1 MLENNEAVKNA
12 YGFFKER
19 KMNSKIRSTLKKIW
33 PFKGIINKLDRL
45 YQELEEKTN
54 SIADLDKRLNELH
67 VKNEELNSNIYD
79 LTEEKQKLVVE
90 LESERTENAAIIE
103 RLKTEIKKAEEQ
115 IFLLNNQ
122 LEIHEAQ
129 TVEIN
134 SLTFWEKHYQN
145 NGTSGTGSYNRLA
158 AFKADFINKWLEEH
172 QIRTVIELGCG
183 DGNQLGM
190 IHYQSY
196 TGVDVSETIIKKNKD
211 KFANDEGK
219 VFYVRYPKESYM
231 NKKYELSISMDV
243 IFHLLEENVYKEYM
257 KDLFECSEKYVIIY
271 SSNHEEYTKWPEY
284 RHRKFIRYIQEN
296 IPNFKLVEF
305 VPNKYPHV
313 FGEEETTS
321 ESDFYIFE
329 KSED

>member
-33 PFKGIINKLDRL
+33 PFNEIINKLDRL

-54 SIADLDKRLNELH
+54 LIADLNRQLNELC
-67 VKNEELNSNIYD
+67 VENEELNSDICD
-79 LTEEKQKLVVE
+79 LTEKKQRLVIE
-90 LESERTENAAIIE
+90 LENER
-103 RLKTEIKKAEEQ
+103 TEIKKAEEQ

-134 SLTFWEKHYQN
+134 SSTFWEKHYQN
-145 NGTSGTGSYNRLA
+145 NGISGTGSYNRLA

-183 DGNQLGM
+183 DGNQLSM

-219 VFYVRYPKESYM
+219 AFYVRYPKESYM
-231 NKKYELSISMDV
+231 NKKYEVSISMDV
-243 IFHLLEENVYKEYM
+243 IFHLLEENVYEEYM

-296 IPNFKLVEF
+296 IPNFRLVKF

-329 KSED
+329 KFDD